1 MLFSSFLILSKIFN
15 YFRQKDMV
23 RSRKGDSPRN
33 GMAHVNDVESSYGAE
48 EIVFLFFSDTVRM
61 FLCGGKHSHF

>member
-1 MLFSSFLILSKIFN
+1 
-15 YFRQKDMV
+15 MV